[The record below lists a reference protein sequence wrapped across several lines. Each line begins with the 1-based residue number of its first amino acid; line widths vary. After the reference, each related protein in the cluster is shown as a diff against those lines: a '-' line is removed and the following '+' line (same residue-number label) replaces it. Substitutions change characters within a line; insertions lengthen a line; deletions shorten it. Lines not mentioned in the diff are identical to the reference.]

1 MDVIVKILNLDFVSP
16 NHHNNRCN
24 LHCTLQTASDKFT
37 KSSLLSLADQRPADT
52 QWPTFTYRFQKQY
65 LQMSV
70 SFRATLVVSA
80 ENSADQQEIGT
91 GFSPL
96 VINPKIAKTFKETV
110 LNRKICDIPL
120 FVNIGKVIY
129 EISHSLDPLPEGE
142 RGPEKGS
149 KYWLG
154 LATTRQNL
162 PLLKDLELVNTFS
175 EVEETEVYLKMKEEE
190 QSLSS
195 ASNGPLIPGNFETL
209 TVIFHIFA
217 SSWNT
222 DKFQPVTCLVK
233 GDRQQAAR
241 VNESLASAEWFWN
254 EIEEPGS
261 LNAGNI
267 LKAVNLKIQSPSHQ
281 MTSLYLFE
289 EDIAGPIFHA
299 NEPLQ
304 GLVPFRFY
312 HRGWLQNIPQPT
324 VPSDLLIHNSIHVLT
339 SIHITPS
346 QTDYE
351 LYEGFEIPIKDITLG
366 DDHSS
371 TSNKTIILGA
381 QIVRSSNLDQYPA
394 LSKKGFTPSFLE
406 TSENKK
412 TGSDNFKLSFRSP
425 AITLPDQLKDYFF
438 FPENEGII
446 REDIE
451 DNDFPVLVL
460 HICVIDQA
468 SSVPWWYDCHHYQCP
483 LSIDSSVFNILM
495 GDDEGGVRWDHSW
508 QEVSS
513 GEIQKCSLE
522 IVLKWKDKDSP
533 FVSQSSY
540 EDMASLPNLNELV
553 SLEHIDQDYQ
563 GPLSGHPTQ
572 SRVTFNFIETPP
584 TPVYQRQEPVIGE
597 EAYLKTIQRLEKN
610 VVKLNSEN
618 ERLHYEKAHLSNEID
633 RLKIVPIEERDSFD
647 SSQEARIVALERELK
662 IERLEVNAYRLK
674 VQSLQNQ
681 LIHKNDS
688 QASHC
693 DQKQAVLR
701 LKGKVEK
708 YRKCYD
714 TAVQQESI
722 LVQLEMLITTL
733 LNQLPNESTNDTS
746 KNESTTNTK
755 QQDPVDN
762 EEDEII
768 NQPFVPTL
776 YTDSSIAVI
785 AETHIQQNLKTMDS
799 EIIRLRREN
808 ELLHS
813 HLSSMI
819 LTIQSR
825 AKTSNNNKTHHKPI
839 DNEARNG
846 SRNKPLDTS
855 ESVISEEPL
864 TSF

>member
-1 MDVIVKILNLDFVSP
+1 MDVTVKILNLDFVSP
-16 NHHNNRCN
+16 DHHNNCN

-37 KSSLLSLADQRPADT
+37 KSSLLSLANQTAPADT

-70 SFRATLVVSA
+70 SFRATLVVLA
-80 ENSADQQEIGT
+80 ENSADQEEIGT

-96 VINPKIAKTFKETV
+96 LINPKTAKSFKETV
-110 LNRKICDIPL
+110 LNRKLCDIPL

-149 KYWLG
+149 KYWIG

-195 ASNGPLIPGNFETL
+195 ASNGPLTPGNFETL

-233 GDRQQAAR
+233 GDRQQVAGAT
-241 VNESLASAEWFWN
+241 ESLASAEWFWN

-261 LNAGNI
+261 LIAGNI
-267 LKAVNLKIQSPSHQ
+267 LKVVNLKMQSPSYQ
-281 MTSLYLFE
+281 TTSLYLFE
-289 EDIAGPIFHA
+289 EDIGGPIFHA
-299 NEPLQ
+299 NEPLL
-304 GLVPFRFY
+304 GLIPFRFH

-324 VPSDLLIHNSIHVLT
+324 VPSDPLIHNSIHVLT

-351 LYEGFEIPIKDITLG
+351 LYEGFEIAIKDITFG
-366 DDHSS
+366 DDHTS
-371 TSNKTIILGA
+371 TLDKAIILGA

-412 TGSDNFKLSFRSP
+412 TGGDNFKLSFHSP
-425 AITLPDQLKDYFF
+425 AITLPNQLKDYFF

-451 DNDFPVLVL
+451 DNHFPVLVL
-460 HICVIDQA
+460 HICIIDQA

-483 LSIDSSVFNILM
+483 LSIDSSVYNILM
-495 GDDEGGVRWDHSW
+495 GDDEGGVRWGHSW
-508 QEVSS
+508 QKVSE
-513 GEIQKCSLE
+513 EIQKCFLE
-522 IVLKWKDKDSP
+522 IVLKWKDKDCL
-533 FVSQSSY
+533 FMSQSSY
-540 EDMASLPNLNELV
+540 EDMTSLPNLDELV
-553 SLEHIDQDYQ
+553 SLEHRDQDYQ
-563 GPLSGHPTQ
+563 EPLSGHPTQ
-572 SRVTFNFIETPP
+572 SRVTFNFVETPP
-584 TPVYQRQEPVIGE
+584 TPVHQRQEPVIGE
-597 EAYLKTIQRLEKN
+597 EVYLKTIQRLEKD

-618 ERLHYEKAHLSNEID
+618 ERLHYEKAYLSNEID
-633 RLKIVPIEERDSFD
+633 QLKSSRFVPVEASLDSP
-647 SSQEARIVALERELK
+647 QETRIMALERELK
-662 IERLEVNAYRLK
+662 TERSEVKTYRQK

-688 QASHC
+688 QATHC
-693 DQKQAVLR
+693 DQEQAILR
-701 LKGKVEK
+701 LKRKVEK

-722 LVQLEMLITTL
+722 LVQLEMLITSL

-746 KNESTTNTK
+746 KSESKKNTK
-755 QQDPVDN
+755 QRDPADN

-768 NQPFVPTL
+768 SQPLVPTL
-776 YTDSSIAVI
+776 YTDPSVAII

-799 EIIRLRREN
+799 EIVRLRREN

-819 LTIQSR
+819 QTIQSR
-825 AKTSNNNKTHHKPI
+825 ARVGDNNKEHHRPI
-839 DNEARNG
+839 DNEARNS
-846 SRNKPLDTS
+846 SRNKPFDTP